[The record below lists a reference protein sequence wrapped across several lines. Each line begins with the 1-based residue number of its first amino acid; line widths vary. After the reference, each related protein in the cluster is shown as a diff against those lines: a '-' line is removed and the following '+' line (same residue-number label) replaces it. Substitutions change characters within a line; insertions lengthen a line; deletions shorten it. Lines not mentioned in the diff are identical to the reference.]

1 MSGKLKPSEYLGR
14 SLPGQRSALD
24 GPVSRHAGDPK
35 YEDVF
40 RQVLA
45 LSEQPANAGIPD
57 RIEQPSD
64 RAAVG
69 GTRLQTEAEGR

>member
-1 MSGKLKPSEYLGR
+1 MFGKLKPSEYLGR
-14 SLPGQRSALD
+14 SLPGQRFALD
-24 GPVSRHAGDPK
+24 GLVSRHAGYPK

-45 LSEQPANAGIPD
+45 LLEQPANARIPD
-57 RIEQPSD
+57 RLEQPSD
-64 RAAVG
+64 RATVG